1 MIQIKITLKE
11 LFKILLVLT
20 LISKQLLLKNLI
32 MLDFQHITTLLVQKD
47 VSMEIVSEILIRKLE

>member
-11 LFKILLVLT
+11 LFKILLVVT
-20 LISKQLLLKNLI
+20 LISKQLLLVMQV
-32 MLDFQHITTLLVQKD
+32 MLDFQHLTKLLVQKD